1 MASMAIILPPINISF
16 PMWFIA
22 LIPVLLLVFFIYI
35 WSHQRWVQAHL
46 RDITP
51 NRQLSFLQ
59 QQHAQIYWQL
69 GIFMLILFGLGA
81 VSAERHSV
89 APPPVVASA
98 PITPNEPA
106 EPPVEE
112 ASNPTP
118 AAPSAILDLYDTPD
132 SASLSLD
139 LLKEQ
144 YENALAG
151 AYILHRC
158 ERASNDEIS
167 TLLQALQQD
176 IVRLQKQEAHRPL
189 DPQMLYAS
197 IVSAAEG
204 SYQMIYFH
212 TPCDKPEVDMLEQ
225 QFAQYILRYQQ
236 AERNAATPKE

>member
-1 MASMAIILPPINISF
+1 MAFVLPDVSVTF
-16 PMWFIA
+16 PLWFIA
-22 LIPVLLLVFFIYI
+22 LVPVLLLLFFVYI

-81 VSAERHSV
+81 ISAQRST
-89 APPPVVASA
+89 APAPQPVIASQ
-98 PITPNEPA
+98 PISPTTPA
-106 EPPVEE
+106 EQPEKPAP
-112 ASNPTP
+112 AS
-118 AAPSAILDLYDTPD
+118 PSAILDLYDTPD

-158 ERASNDEIS
+158 ERATNDEIS
-167 TLLQALQQD
+167 TLLKALQQD
-176 IVRLQKQEAHRPL
+176 IVRLQKKEGHRLL

-204 SYQMIYFH
+204 SYQMIYYH

-236 AERNAATPKE
+236 AEREAAIPKE